1 MTIYDLLYKNE
12 AQISFTMNSKPVNV
26 SINTIKANA
35 SQVSTYKKVSALTPN
50 VKYMYQNFIGTD
62 NTKFDVVKKSEN
74 GFRYLVKSSVDWSET
89 QYFFRRYEFI
99 DTFSMIEYKVPN
111 RDCKVKAI
119 S

>member
-50 VKYMYQNFIGTD
+50 VKYMY
-62 NTKFDVVKKSEN
+62 
-74 GFRYLVKSSVDWSET
+74 
-89 QYFFRRYEFI
+89 
-99 DTFSMIEYKVPN
+99 
-111 RDCKVKAI
+111 
-119 S
+119 